1 MFFHFVLSFFYLI
14 YFFYLV
20 NHHTYSRVLQ
30 FVLLLYYWH
39 HHHWVFHPYPHS
51 HLPCCCCC
59 CCCCCCRC
67 RCRCRCR
74 RRRRRRRCCRRCCCC
89 CRCWLT
95 TTTHPPRSHMDDLH
109 CLDAVEWCKQPPP
122 PACAINP
129 PARPVNNSRHLLV
142 VDDCHAIPL
151 RYFDLEGT
159 RGSIVGPFPDKRRQA
174 DDHRPAPEIALPSG
188 ALQAAIRT
196 VSGCG
201 GGRATRPCHRHVVRR
216 CGVCPSG
223 ALC

>member
-1 MFFHFVLSFFYLI
+1 
-14 YFFYLV
+14 
-20 NHHTYSRVLQ
+20 
-30 FVLLLYYWH
+30 
-39 HHHWVFHPYPHS
+39 
-51 HLPCCCCC
+51 
-59 CCCCCCRC
+59 
-67 RCRCRCR
+67 
-74 RRRRRRRCCRRCCCC
+74 
-89 CRCWLT
+89 
-95 TTTHPPRSHMDDLH
+95 MDDLH

-223 ALC
+223 ALCRCSKTEQFSIRHPNSPAIRHPRSSLSRQPEVGGKTLQYVVRKRCIRIHGMFESVGPTPFTLIHSR